1 MSKFKEQEQDGIL
14 NILGELNFYQRWL
27 FLLLEGGLMGFTRLD
42 RDFGKWN
49 ERNKKKGK
57 IGRKGEGQLGE
68 WEIDW

>member
-1 MSKFKEQEQDGIL
+1 
-14 NILGELNFYQRWL
+14 
-27 FLLLEGGLMGFTRLD
+27 MGFTRLD

-57 IGRKGEGQLGE
+57 IERKGEGRLGE